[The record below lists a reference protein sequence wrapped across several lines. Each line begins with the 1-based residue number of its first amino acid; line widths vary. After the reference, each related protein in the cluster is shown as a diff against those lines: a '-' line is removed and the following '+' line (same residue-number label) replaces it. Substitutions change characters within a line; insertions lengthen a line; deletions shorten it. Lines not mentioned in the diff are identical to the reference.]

1 MDLAAAN
8 NAIWFPLAYALHI
21 VAERHE
27 ALSENL
33 RLPIDRPKIRG
44 REVPVVQYFDH
55 RGLLCRLK
63 ARSELFELP
72 AATSRAVCPP

>member
-1 MDLAAAN
+1 MDFAAAN
-8 NAIWFPLAYALHI
+8 DAIWFPLAYALHI

-33 RLPIDRPKIRG
+33 RLPIDRSQ
-44 REVPVVQYFDH
+44 VPMLQQQVFRSPWTPVPT
-55 RGLLCRLK
+55 K

-72 AATSRAVCPP
+72 AATLRAACPP